1 MDEKMGESWFEQL
14 IRCNS
19 QFPEVDQEK
28 MDLPTSD
35 KQNPEVDVDMDAIL
49 KTNSPQTSLDALIQR
64 KNTELTEKEAAAI
77 LEKHTASQS
86 TIDQLI
92 QQQNQVE
99 KQPVVITPY
108 MRTSGYQKLRAYW
121 YSLPTLIPQMVM
133 QCGENGGEL
142 NFQGVGEP
150 DENLLVEFELTVQQY
165 LDYYLSEMGLEAHIK
180 KPVYQENG
188 GIYKKIGGYRLSIQ
202 KHEKIK

>member
-1 MDEKMGESWFEQL
+1 MGESWFEQL

-19 QFPEVDQEK
+19 QFPEVDKEK

-49 KTNSPQTSLDALIQR
+49 KTNSPQTSLDELIQR
-64 KNTELTEKEAAAI
+64 KNTELTEEEAAAI

-92 QQQNQVE
+92 QQQNQAKE
-99 KQPVVITPY
+99 QPMVITPY
-108 MRTSGYQKLRAYW
+108 MRTSGYQNLRVYW
-121 YSLPTLIPQMVM
+121 YQLPILIPQIVM
-133 QCGENGGEL
+133 QGGENGGEL

-150 DENLLVEFELTVQQY
+150 DENLLEQFELTVQKY
-165 LDYYLSEMGLEAHIK
+165 LDYYFSEIGLEAHIK

-188 GIYKKIGGYRLSIQ
+188 GIYKKIGDYRLSIQ

>member
-1 MDEKMGESWFEQL
+1 MGESWFEQL

-108 MRTSGYQKLRAYW
+108 MRTSGYQKLRTYW
-121 YSLPTLIPQMVM
+121 YSLPALIPQMVM

-188 GIYKKIGGYRLSIQ
+188 GIYKKIGDYRLSIQ